1 MIVPVLMLESA
12 LSRQAPLFAT
22 AVASLLL
29 ADVATGKPIH
39 FEQVKSQLIASRI
52 RCSDCHVSRDD
63 QTLTAYG
70 KLIGDLGAGTPMADR
85 VQEAETSVPTAAPDD
100 VRQKAA
106 GRVDVDGDGILNWVE
121 ILAGTNPSQTDSR
134 NPSHERIDRVVSCQL
149 CHESASSGG
158 GDGERAPHN
167 AFGKALSGLG
177 PKSGGGGNDRA
188 NHPIL
193 PRLKSR
199 ERSDTDKDKV
209 KDWDEVLLF
218 YHPADADDVPDAE
231 AVKDAKR
238 ADRDRRKGDEGYGK
252 VHGPKKEKKRR

>member
-1 MIVPVLMLESA
+1 MVVPVLGQESA
-12 LSRQAPLFAT
+12 VRGHISSFAT

-29 ADVATGKPIH
+29 SGGAIGKPIH

-52 RCSDCHVSRDD
+52 RCADCHVSRDD
-63 QTLTAYG
+63 PTLTAYG
-70 KLIGDLGAGTPMADR
+70 KLIGDLGAETPVADR
-85 VQEAETSVPTAAPDD
+85 VQETETSIPTTAPDD

-106 GRVDVDGDGILNWVE
+106 GRVDVDGDGIPNWVE

-134 NPSHERIDRVVSCQL
+134 NPSHDRIDRVVSCQL
-149 CHESASSGG
+149 CHESAQSGG
-158 GDGERAPHN
+158 GDGDRAPHN
-167 AFGKALSGLG
+167 AFGKALRGLG
-177 PKSGGGGNDRA
+177 PKSVGADDRA

-199 ERSDTDKDKV
+199 ERSDTDKDKI

-218 YHPADADDVPDAE
+218 HHPADAADVPNAE

-238 ADRDRRKGDEGYGK
+238 ADRDRRKDDEGFGK
-252 VHGPKKEKKRR
+252 VHGLKKEKKRR